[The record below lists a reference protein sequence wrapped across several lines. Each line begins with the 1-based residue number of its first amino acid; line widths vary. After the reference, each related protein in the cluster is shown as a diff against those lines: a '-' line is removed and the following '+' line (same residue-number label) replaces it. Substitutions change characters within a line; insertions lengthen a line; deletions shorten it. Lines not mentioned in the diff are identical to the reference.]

1 MKILLAFFALAIG
14 SAGGWW
20 WWQNSQPE
28 EISYQTSQVTRGD
41 ITQSVTAT
49 GILNPVR
56 TVLVG
61 SQISGNIL
69 KLNADFN
76 SIVTNG
82 EPVAEIDPALYDAA
96 LQQAQGDLDNAK
108 AGQELAEITAKRT
121 EELRKQNVVPQSQ
134 LDQANA
140 TLHQAQAQVKIKNGA
155 LAKAKADRDHCI
167 IYSPID
173 GIVISRA
180 VDVGQTVAAS
190 LSAPVIFQ
198 VAGDLTKMQIDASV
212 AEADVGLIQ
221 DGQDVN
227 FTVDAFPYQTFH
239 GKVMQ
244 IRNAPI
250 TVQNVVTYDTVISV
264 NNDEL
269 KLKPG
274 MTANISIIVAT
285 RKDVVK
291 MANAAMRFHPP
302 DTAASFGTPVQDKPR
317 PKSAAGPK
325 ITGGPKHA
333 GEHRSGIAAEPP
345 RIERTI
351 YALRSDKPDAKP
363 EPVKIKTGISD
374 GIFTEIIEGLNE
386 NETLVTGINNPEPEV
401 VAANSKSSSRNSSS
415 NPFGGVRR

>member
-1 MKILLAFFALAIG
+1 MKILLAFFALALASG
-14 SAGGWW
+14 GGWW

-28 EISYQTSQVTRGD
+28 EISYQTSQATRGD

-56 TVLVG
+56 TVQVG

-82 EPVAEIDPALYDAA
+82 EPVAEIDPSLYDAA
-96 LQQAQGDLDNAK
+96 LQQATGDLENAI
-108 AGQELAEITAKRT
+108 AGQELAEITSKRT
-121 EELRKQNVVPQSQ
+121 GELRKQNVVPQSQ

-140 TLHQAQAQVKIKNGA
+140 TLHQAQAQVKIKQGA

-212 AEADVGLIQ
+212 AEADVGLVQ

-274 MTANISIIVAT
+274 MTANISIIVAQ
-285 RKDVVK
+285 RKEVIK

-317 PKSAAGPK
+317 PKNS
-325 ITGGPKHA
+325 GGPKHA

-351 YALRSDKPDAKP
+351 YVLRSDKPDAKP

-374 GIFTEIIEGLNE
+374 GIFTEVIEGVTE

-401 VAANSKSSSRNSSS
+401 VTASSRSSSRSS

>member
-1 MKILLAFFALAIG
+1 MKILLAFFALALASG
-14 SAGGWW
+14 GGWW

-28 EISYQTSQVTRGD
+28 EISYQTSPVTRGD

-56 TVLVG
+56 TVQVG

-82 EPVAEIDPALYDAA
+82 EPVAEIDPSLYDAA
-96 LQQAQGDLDNAK
+96 LQQATGDLENAI
-108 AGQELAEITAKRT
+108 AGQELAEITSKRT
-121 EELRKQNVVPQSQ
+121 GELRKQNVVPQSQ

-140 TLHQAQAQVKIKNGA
+140 TLHQAQAQVKIKQGA

-212 AEADVGLIQ
+212 AEADVGLVQ

-274 MTANISIIVAT
+274 MTANISIIVAQ
-285 RKDVVK
+285 RKEVIK

-317 PKSAAGPK
+317 PKNS
-325 ITGGPKHA
+325 GGPKHA

-351 YALRSDKPDAKP
+351 YVLRSDKPDAKP

-374 GIFTEIIEGLNE
+374 GIFTEVIEGLTE

-401 VAANSKSSSRNSSS
+401 VSTSSRSSSRSS